1 MEMVGLD
8 REINAAMELFQ
19 DGNGQGQGS
28 LSDVRPT
35 TLLSTLEEHQGA
47 VWVLTKPWKQLP

>member
-1 MEMVGLD
+1 MVGLD